1 MSSYG
6 GPSRGSSKGQGLL
19 RNLICHLSFSLD
31 AVCFIIA
38 FWIVDQCTF
47 GSAERRARQEADKA
61 KKEEEKRKRE
71 EARAG
76 YFGKWWKGR
85 EEAEVSIALFKSYDL
100 HERKGLTSLGS

>member
-6 GPSRGSSKGQGLL
+6 VPSQGPAKGQGLL

-47 GSAERRARQEADKA
+47 GTAERRAKQEADKA
-61 KKEEEKRKRE
+61 RREEERRRRE
-71 EARAG
+71 QDKAG
-76 YFGKWWKGR
+76 YFGKWWKR
-85 EEAEVSIALFKSYDL
+85 REAEEEVSAAKLEGYDV
-100 HERKGLTSLGS
+100 HRSSLI